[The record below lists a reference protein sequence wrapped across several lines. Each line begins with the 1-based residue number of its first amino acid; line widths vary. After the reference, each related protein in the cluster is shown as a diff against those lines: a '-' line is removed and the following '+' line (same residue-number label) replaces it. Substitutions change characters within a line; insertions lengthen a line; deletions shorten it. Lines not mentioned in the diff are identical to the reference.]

1 LEVVPEEDELDVVT
15 VFVAVAFTFT
25 VTLLP
30 LPLLFVDE
38 SPENINCYCLS
49 FCDLHLIN
57 FLIGYLTDLLS

>member
-1 LEVVPEEDELDVVT
+1 MEVVPEEDELDVVT

-25 VTLLP
+25 VTL